1 MHMSLPE
8 TQRKTKCIDVVKD
21 RSTLIKENGC
31 EKKSMV
37 FMDSYYLRKDGARW
51 LEKVRLCTLELF
63 KNSGL
68 AHFVP
73 CLNHI

>member
-51 LEKVRLCTLELF
+51 LEKVR
-63 KNSGL
+63 
-68 AHFVP
+68 
-73 CLNHI
+73 